1 MPPVISEDSGEGL
14 SVGEEG
20 VSSLPPPEAPRP
32 ARPASMPSPDT
43 AHHGEVLSAT
53 SSNSSNGVST
63 FSFSIKTVSLC
74 SKGKATGLPKAF
86 AFRALRSCS

>member
-20 VSSLPPPEAPRP
+20 VSSPPPLEAPRP

-43 AHHGEVLSAT
+43 VHHGEALSAT
-53 SSNSSNGVST
+53 SSNGVST
-63 FSFSIKTVSLC
+63 FSFSVKIASLC
-74 SKGKATGLPKAF
+74 SKGTATGLPKAS
-86 AFRALRSCS
+86 AFRALRSCP